1 MKSSDST
8 PRVVLLTLTVI
19 VGVIALGFVP
29 QFELF
34 GMPIRSIDILSDLR
48 DSAADEPVEYEADI
62 ERLEQELASMVVR
75 DTVAV
80 VDSLPVLP
88 PVRYEWI
95 EGEVR
100 TEARVKP
107 RSEMLRSVAES
118 RSVAIENFDTLQ
130 VTRFDNLVEKLAS
143 GEDVRIAFM
152 GDSFVEGDILT
163 SDLRSELQRLF
174 GGRGVG
180 FVACDIPFK
189 TVRRTVKRSSSGWSA
204 YSVMKPKSVPENLSD
219 KFFISGYL
227 ARGGAGATTTW
238 SATDAFP
245 TLDSCTRA
253 RVLLYSRDTSTVEL
267 RINDTIP
274 HSFVVAGDD
283 RLRELYVEAQNIGSV
298 GVKVVD
304 GDILCYGVS
313 LEGDSGVVVDNFSV
327 RSNNGHAIFGTGAA
341 INRQADDM
349 LGYDLVVLQYGLNIM
364 QKGQRG
370 YTNYRKQL
378 CNMITYAER
387 CFPNAAILVLGV
399 SDRWVKSDETGA
411 YESIGSA
418 DALTSYQRAAA
429 DSTNVM
435 FWNTY
440 EAMRALGG
448 MPQFVANGWAAG
460 DHTHI
465 NFAGGR
471 RIAKALVAAI
481 VEPVYEL
488 LKEREEEQRRIE
500 EQRQRVLE
508 AQRRQQ
514 MQLELSLEATRGLLE
529 GVDLASIDSLGQG
542 GEEIATDTATID
554 DVESGEDGVEEVALN
569 IESEK

>member
-1 MKSSDST
+1 M
-8 PRVVLLTLTVI
+8 
-19 VGVIALGFVP
+19 
-29 QFELF
+29 
-34 GMPIRSIDILSDLR
+34 
-48 DSAADEPVEYEADI
+48 
-62 ERLEQELASMVVR
+62 
-75 DTVAV
+75 
-80 VDSLPVLP
+80 
-88 PVRYEWI
+88 
-95 EGEVR
+95 
-100 TEARVKP
+100 
-107 RSEMLRSVAES
+107 
-118 RSVAIENFDTLQ
+118 
-130 VTRFDNLVEKLAS
+130 
-143 GEDVRIAFM
+143 
-152 GDSFVEGDILT
+152 
-163 SDLRSELQRLF
+163 
-174 GGRGVG
+174 
-180 FVACDIPFK
+180 
-189 TVRRTVKRSSSGWSA
+189 
-204 YSVMKPKSVPENLSD
+204 
-219 KFFISGYL
+219 
-227 ARGGAGATTTW
+227 
-238 SATDAFP
+238 
-245 TLDSCTRA
+245 
-253 RVLLYSRDTSTVEL
+253 
-267 RINDTIP
+267 
-274 HSFVVAGDD
+274 
-283 RLRELYVEAQNIGSV
+283 
-298 GVKVVD
+298 GVKVVE
-304 GDILCYGVS
+304 GEILCYGVS
-313 LEGDSGVVVDNFSV
+313 LEGDSGVVVDNVSV

-514 MQLELSLEATRGLLE
+514 MQLELSLEVTSGLFEELDIADVDGLRQIDEQDATSDAM
-529 GVDLASIDSLGQG
+529 V
-542 GEEIATDTATID
+542 ID
-554 DVESGEDGVEEVALN
+554 DEESGEVVIEEETL
-569 IESEK
+569 

>member
-1 MKSSDST
+1 MKNSDST
-8 PRVVLLTLTVI
+8 PRVVWLTLVVI
-19 VGVIALGFVP
+19 IGVIALGFVP

-34 GMPIRSIDILSDLR
+34 GMPIRSVDILSELR
-48 DSAADEPVEYEADI
+48 DDAADEPVEYEADI
-62 ERLEQELASMVVR
+62 ERLEQELASMSLR
-75 DTVAV
+75 DTVAM
-80 VDSLPVLP
+80 VDSLPILP

-95 EGEVR
+95 ASEVR
-100 TEARVKP
+100 TEARAKL

-118 RSVAIENFDTLQ
+118 RSVAIENFDTLP

-163 SDLRSELQRLF
+163 SDMRDELQRLF

-189 TVRRTVKRSSSGWSA
+189 TVRRTVKRTSSSWST
-204 YSVMKPKSVPENLSD
+204 YSVMKPKSVPQDVSD

-227 ARGGAGATTTW
+227 ARGGAGATTVW
-238 SATDAFP
+238 RATDAFP
-245 TLDSCTRA
+245 SLDSCTRA

-267 RINDTIP
+267 RLNDTIP
-274 HSFVVAGDD
+274 HSFEIAGDN
-283 RLRELYVEAQNIGSV
+283 RLRELYVEAQNIGSL

-304 GDILCYGVS
+304 GEILCYGVS

-370 YTNYRKQL
+370 YSNYRKQL
-378 CNMITYAER
+378 CNMIAYAER
-387 CFPNAAILVLGV
+387 CFPGAAILVLGV
-399 SDRWVKSDETGA
+399 SDRWVKSEETGT

-435 FWNTY
+435 FWSTY

-488 LKEREEEQRRIE
+488 LQQREERERRLEER
-500 EQRQRVLE
+500 RQRALE

-514 MQLELSLEATRGLLE
+514 MQLELSLEVTNALLE
-529 GVDLASIDSLGQG
+529 GLDLAVIENVDGDSEADAAIG
-542 GEEIATDTATID
+542 D
-554 DVESGEDGVEEVALN
+554 DVDSGEATTDEVAMQ
-569 IESEK
+569 IESEE